1 MKNRKTR
8 CWAVTLSVALLLLV
22 WNTAGAGTV
31 VVMATSTR
39 TAEEGTPIKIPFVLT
54 GPEDP
59 EFLLVQMPPGNGS
72 ELVRREGDRL
82 LLGYGDAPWIRIG
95 NVLAEAGVALMTIG
109 APSDRPKGIDKDW
122 RRDPHHIEDVR
133 CVVRYARQKFPRAH
147 IYVVGSGE
155 ALTSILY
162 LARANP
168 PEPEGYII
176 IGGTWS
182 VDQNEV
188 YAEKKPFL
196 VLNAT
201 NHQCPPADFYDA
213 KDACLRNGLT
223 LIEAGYSDTEPNAN
237 CKGLSHHGLVGLD
250 REFGKVIVDWLKGK
264 PIPQRIGE
272 LSTENDLREEVH
284 YFGSTNLAGKTNRL
298 QMTLFLPAGKG
309 PFPLVVFNHGDILPK
324 AKWQTQHLRYTKYN
338 IYHTFLSLG
347 VAVALPA
354 RAGVGKSEGEYYRT
368 TSGDLN
374 RNALTKPRINAPD
387 VLAAVSYLRNLPC
400 IDRDNIV
407 LAGTSSGGITSLYI
421 ASQSPAWLRGVI
433 NFSGGVTDVA
443 TKAGDTSHLPT
454 SLNGNMVN
462 GLKILGISSHI
473 PTLWLYTE
481 NDSHYSIKTIKASH
495 EAYTKAGGIAT
506 LKLLPPVKGEDGHV
520 FVGRHPEMWAGEVKA
535 FLDSLGPRWSNRQ
548 GSNRREHEGVATAAD
563 AEMP

>member
-1 MKNRKTR
+1 MATVCR
-8 CWAVTLSVALLLLV
+8 CSTDRAGRQIALGNNISGGIHEKPEDKMLGRDSVGRVIIAR

-122 RRDPHHIEDVR
+122 RQDPHHIEDVR

-162 LARANP
+162 LARAKP

-176 IGGTWS
+176 IGGTLS
-182 VDQNEV
+182 VDQNKV

-223 LIEAGYSDTEPNAN
+223 LIEAGYSGIPSPTRTARD
-237 CKGLSHHGLVGLD
+237 SHTTDFVGLD

-284 YFGSTNLAGKTNRL
+284 YFGSTNLTRKDEPTSNDP
-298 QMTLFLPAGKG
+298 LP
-309 PFPLVVFNHGDILPK
+309 
-324 AKWQTQHLRYTKYN
+324 
-338 IYHTFLSLG
+338 
-347 VAVALPA
+347 
-354 RAGVGKSEGEYYRT
+354 
-368 TSGDLN
+368 SG
-374 RNALTKPRINAPD
+374 RER
-387 VLAAVSYLRNLPC
+387 AVSPC
-400 IDRDNIV
+400 
-407 LAGTSSGGITSLYI
+407 SL
-421 ASQSPAWLRGVI
+421 
-433 NFSGGVTDVA
+433 
-443 TKAGDTSHLPT
+443 
-454 SLNGNMVN
+454 
-462 GLKILGISSHI
+462 
-473 PTLWLYTE
+473 
-481 NDSHYSIKTIKASH
+481 
-495 EAYTKAGGIAT
+495 
-506 LKLLPPVKGEDGHV
+506 
-520 FVGRHPEMWAGEVKA
+520 
-535 FLDSLGPRWSNRQ
+535 
-548 GSNRREHEGVATAAD
+548 
-563 AEMP
+563 